1 VVNLIDVYPN
11 GHTQYLCNGIIR
23 VTYRDGL
30 EERRLIEPGRIYEYR
45 FALRP
50 ISNCFLKG
58 HRIRIEITSSDMDR
72 YARNQNV
79 ADAPGTTS
87 NVAIAE
93 QTIHH
98 GGARLSRL
106 ELPVIPEV

>member
-1 VVNLIDVYPN
+1 
-11 GHTQYLCNGIIR
+11 
-23 VTYRDGL
+23 
-30 EERRLIEPGRIYEYR
+30 
-45 FALRP
+45 
-50 ISNCFLKG
+50 
-58 HRIRIEITSSDMDR
+58 
-72 YARNQNV
+72 V